1 MFREDWF
8 CRDIEDLQKRYQAG
22 ERRHEESITQ
32 VPESTRPLLW
42 NIEVKVERLNQ
53 LKASRMQETSQCR
66 KLEIPNLLFSI

>member
-32 VPESTRPLLW
+32 VSESARPLLRQ
-42 NIEVKVERLNQ
+42 IEV
-53 LKASRMQETSQCR
+53 MQETTARRAEACATVERSLNSR
-66 KLEIPNLLFSI
+66 L

>member
-8 CRDIEDLQKRYQAG
+8 HRDIEDLQKHYQAG